1 MPIGITS
8 KYRFL
13 IPSLYIDSEFRK
25 KGTNIFE
32 KIILIT
38 AFLFIVQYKDRI

>member
-1 MPIGITS
+1 MIVSLNYYAVVWSAAQMPIGITS

-25 KGTNIFE
+25 NRTNFFE
-32 KIILIT
+32 K
-38 AFLFIVQYKDRI
+38 F